1 LNTTL
6 NKLPAWEPTGNLSKM
21 LEPRHRVLAE
31 FMGGCS
37 PDPATRTIATTAL
50 VLSLW
55 QVAGWRM
62 THRPP
67 SMLLLATESTPDPID
82 RMADTIASYRGR
94 KGPAE
99 KGVGQLVGAT
109 PSQADTAM
117 RLAVMRRQQLGKPGA
132 LNAAGIAQQ
141 VQRFRTARTTAHGTG
156 PTRGYAN
163 AWDEQLG
170 LITDEDNQV
179 ILRLDAPRDHAA
191 FRRDVLEDHERL
203 RDPQGIGGML
213 QMVRKSISIS
223 GSLTFDL
230 WDARLAHRIVEL
242 GLPILHLPHLAG
254 DPLECNHPA
263 LYVLALDITRGL
275 FGVTAEPHFPPKDWC
290 RQYERFLRERLHL
303 LHGDYEF
310 SVLRVVREL
319 GPVCQAIARSSATEG
334 ATAEQVQ
341 ALAADLYCNALRGI
355 TLGVAALAWHC
366 LGFDCGCE
374 REVALELLHHLRDQ
388 GDLTR
393 REIQRRFPA
402 FSAEQRDRVL
412 ERLAAEGLVE
422 LKDKKVAAMTMEGF
436 VKALHARAELPM
448 AVPIWPA
455 VAGAQS

>member
-1 LNTTL
+1 MT
-6 NKLPAWEPTGNLSKM
+6 
-21 LEPRHRVLAE
+21 EPRHRVLAE

-67 SMLLLATESTPDPID
+67 SMLLLNATESTPDPID

-117 RLAVMRRQQLGKPGA
+117 RAAVMRREQLG
-132 LNAAGIAQQ
+132 NAGIEQQ
-141 VQRFRTARTTAHGTG
+141 VQHFHTARTTAHGEG
-156 PTRGYAN
+156 PTRGYSN

-191 FRRDVLEDHERL
+191 FRRDVLENHERL
-203 RDPQGIGGML
+203 REPQGIGGML
-213 QMVRKSISIS
+213 QMARKSISVS
-223 GSLTFDL
+223 GSLTSDL
-230 WDARLAHRIVEL
+230 WDGRLAHSIVEL
-242 GLPILHLPHLAG
+242 GLPILHLPHLAE
-254 DPLECNHPA
+254 DPLVCNHPA
-263 LYVLALDITRGL
+263 LYVLALAISRGR
-275 FGVTAEPHFPPKDWC
+275 FGVTAEPHFPPEDWC
-290 RQYERFLRERLHL
+290 GQYERFLRKRLHL

-319 GPVCQAIARSSATEG
+319 GPVCRAIARSSATEG
-334 ATAEQVQ
+334 ATAEQVK
-341 ALAADLYCNALRGI
+341 ALTAGLYCNALRGI

-366 LGFDCGCE
+366 LGFDPECE
-374 REVALELLHHLRDQ
+374 REVALELLRHLRDQ
-388 GDLTR
+388 GGLTR
-393 REIQRRFPA
+393 REIHRKFPA

-422 LKDKKVAAMTMEGF
+422 LKDKKVAAATQEGF

-448 AVPIWPA
+448 AEPIWPA
-455 VAGAQS
+455 VAGEAQS